1 MYLRQSFQMSE
12 NIFQQITDL
21 RKSGNLDEA
30 WNLGCPA
37 VQENP
42 NDQYLK
48 GAFFWI
54 CYVYLKKI
62 QADITSRSDSGN
74 GDITPRD
81 AELERINFYVDWI
94 IWLQIPPGGYE
105 YRSLLL
111 TFQKNL
117 EFIPK
122 LITLLVRHSGNLF
135 EDEDKKP
142 FINDKGE
149 SPSLMLK
156 FARKAAKAWLS
167 DQGAR
172 EVSIEELQSLFQ
184 MTRSNALDK
193 KNLHWLNYDEAK
205 CLTVAKRFDDAKKC
219 ALAVLREKQTESWA
233 WAALANTFRS
243 DDIEAAITLFSKA
256 LSCAQNDVFALPILK
271 GFAPLLANSG
281 MPLQASACVDRAV
294 ACYVENGWKIKSD
307 LEKMLNEPW
316 YDCTAT
322 PALLQQ
328 LIVTKAD
335 AALDFL
341 YGGTMF
347 CVGVIQNIHKSG
359 KGFHAY
365 IDRTE
370 SVSVRLGLYDSN
382 KPPNVGDFIQLTL
395 ARDDHSVLAA
405 IPTDQV
411 SLSDVKWLKGVL
423 LENERGLCFVDDVF
437 VPPDLARENLR
448 GQQVKTLALMSYD
461 NLKNRYSWKAAKV
474 DLA

>member
-1 MYLRQSFQMSE
+1 MSE
-12 NIFQQITDL
+12 KIFQKITDL
-21 RKSGNLDEA
+21 RKSGNIDEA

-37 VQENP
+37 VQKNP

-48 GAFFWI
+48 GSFFWV

-62 QADITSRSDSGN
+62 QAEITSRSDSGS
-74 GDITPRD
+74 GDLIPRD

-122 LITLLVRHSGNLF
+122 LLTLLVRHAANLF
-135 EDEDKKP
+135 EDEDKTP
-142 FINDKGE
+142 FITDKGE

-167 DQGAR
+167 DKGAR
-172 EVSIEELQSLFQ
+172 EITIEELQALFR

-193 KNLHWLNYDEAK
+193 KHLQWLNYDEAK
-205 CLTVAKRFDDAKKC
+205 CLTEAKRFDDAREC
-219 ALAVLREKQTESWA
+219 AIAVLREKQTESWA
-233 WAALANTFRS
+233 WSALANTYRS
-243 DDIEAAITLFSKA
+243 EDVESATVLFAKA
-256 LSCAQNDVFALPILK
+256 LSCAKSEVFALPILK
-271 GFAPLLANSG
+271 VFAPLLANSG
-281 MPLQASACVDRAV
+281 MTLQASVCVNRAV
-294 ACYVENGWKIKSD
+294 ACYVENGWKIRSD
-307 LEKMLNEPW
+307 LEKLLNEPW
-316 YDCTAT
+316 YDSTAT
-322 PALLQQ
+322 PTSLQQ
-328 LIVTKAD
+328 LIETKEN

-341 YGGTMF
+341 YGGKLF

-395 ARDDHSVLAA
+395 AQDDHSVLAA

-411 SLSDVKWLKGVL
+411 SSDDVKWHEGVL
-423 LENERGLCFVDDVF
+423 LKNEKGLFFVDDVY
-437 VPPDLARENLR
+437 VPPSLVREEWLAKR
-448 GQQVKTLALMSYD
+448 VMTLALMSYD
-461 NLKNRYSWKAAKV
+461 KYKDRYSWKATKLNLKPS
-474 DLA
+474 DGG